1 MDLVLL
7 KANNSEDAVEFKD
20 GPDLVR
26 QDLVERLALAR
37 RSISGVGANQENLR
51 DGRDVGHQGQ
61 SDGQVVKSGDGE
73 EEVCSEHLSVL
84 LKYWCEDDSKL
95 VCEECL
101 ILGEHRGH
109 RAVKTE
115 QWRWVE

>member
-1 MDLVLL
+1 MYLL
-7 KANNSEDAVEFKD
+7 IANTSEDVVEFKD

-26 QDLVERLALAR
+26 QELVERLALAR
-37 RSISGVGANQENLR
+37 RSVSSGGANQENLR
-51 DGRDVGHQGQ
+51 DGRGVGHRGQ
-61 SDGQVVKSGDGE
+61 SDGQVDQCGGDE
-73 EEVCSEHLSVL
+73 EEEFCSEHISVL